1 MKAVAALTVLL
12 VVSPCRAVGYTSS
25 LLSLLTGKQAEL
37 PVQEHLYETR
47 VAKNA
52 DIEEE
57 EESPSLLDT
66 LNLSYAGNLDISNA
80 VGQVSV
86 VTSP

>member
-1 MKAVAALTVLL
+1 MAALTVLL
-12 VVSPCRAVGYTSS
+12 VLSPCRAVGYTSS

-57 EESPSLLDT
+57 ESPSLLDT